1 MLICRFCFLALFVTT
16 LCWAPL
22 VAAQHESPPPSKAA
36 TRTSEPNAD
45 RPEIEAMKTD
55 LQRMRALLSQM
66 QTNLAFVG
74 NNTSPLNHQFQ
85 LEIDMWRVLIDQ
97 MERRV
102 LRMEQ
107 NQAKSPK

>member
-1 MLICRFCFLALFVTT
+1 
-16 LCWAPL
+16 
-22 VAAQHESPPPSKAA
+22 
-36 TRTSEPNAD
+36 
-45 RPEIEAMKTD
+45 MKTD